1 MMRFA
6 RVVSCVLFG
15 LLTMAASGQAQ
26 TPGAPDS
33 SKFYAEFEAGASLG
47 HKSSGFYGGEAG
59 YRIWDSQSWGSFAVF
74 AEVGHQGNVGTSAL
88 DAKATAIADAAGAD
102 SADASYKITYYDF
115 GVRYVP
121 KQMIKMLHPY
131 GILGFGGASVTAQTN
146 FVVNG
151 TVVPPESLGI
161 QTGAD
166 LDGTVTKGY
175 FMVGGGVTYPFQK
188 RYFVDGSFRYGYVM
202 KSSDIENDSGISTVR
217 FSIGVGLTF

>member
-6 RVVSCVLFG
+6 RVVSCVLFA
-15 LLTMAASGQAQ
+15 LLAMAASGQAQ
-26 TPGAPDS
+26 TPAASDS
-33 SKFYAEFEAGASLG
+33 SKFYAEFETGASLG

-59 YRIWDSQSWGSFAVF
+59 YRIWNSLAVF

-88 DAKATAIADAAGAD
+88 DAKAKTIADAVGAT
-102 SADASYKITYYDF
+102 SDASYKVTYYDF

-121 KQMIKMLHPY
+121 NVTLKMLHPY
-131 GILGFGGASVTAQTN
+131 AMLGFGGASVTAQTN
-146 FVVNG
+146 FIVNG

-175 FMVGGGVTYPFQK
+175 FMLGGGVTYPFGK

-202 KSSDIENDSGISTVR
+202 KSSDIDNDTGISTVR
-217 FSIGVGLTF
+217 ASIGVGLTF

>member
-15 LLTMAASGQAQ
+15 LLLMAANGQAQ
-26 TPGAPDS
+26 TPGASDS
-33 SKFYAEFEAGASLG
+33 SKFYAEFETGASLG
-47 HKSSGFYGGEAG
+47 HKSSGFFGGEAG
-59 YRIWDSQSWGSFAVF
+59 YRIWDKLAVF

-88 DAKATAIADAAGAD
+88 DAKAKNIADAVGAT
-102 SADASYKITYYDF
+102 SDASYKVTYYDF

-121 KQMIKMLHPY
+121 TVTLKMLHPY
-131 GILGFGGASVTAQTN
+131 AMVGFGGASVTAQTN
-146 FVVNG
+146 FIGNG
-151 TVVPPESLGI
+151 TLVPPQSVGI

-175 FMVGGGVTYPFQK
+175 FMLGGGVTYPFGK

-202 KSSDIENDSGISTVR
+202 KSGDIENDSGISTVR
-217 FSIGVGLTF
+217 ASIGVGLTF